1 MSAFRFNFYINA
13 RNGNMFDLKEKVIL
27 VVGGRGYL
35 GRDFCY
41 YLNKQNATIISA
53 DLKEISKAALKSK
66 DKKSQSGVI
75 QVDIDVTDKDSVSQV
90 VDQIVQKYGKID
102 VLVFSVTVKPNDF
115 YLPYTECSLEGWQS
129 VIHAELDGVFL
140 VTQKVGRVMEI
151 QQNGSMILLSS
162 MYGVVG
168 NDQRIYKNSNLDS
181 LYADNEN
188 NNESEKKQIY
198 SHSVYPTVKGGIISL
213 TRYLAA
219 YWGENNIR
227 VNCISPGGIAHVGE
241 NEEFVTQYSERV
253 PLGRKGNLDE
263 ISPSIVYL
271 ASDESN
277 YITGQNL
284 IIDGGWTAW

>member
-1 MSAFRFNFYINA
+1 
-13 RNGNMFDLKEKVIL
+13 MFDLKEKVIL

-41 YLNKQNATIISA
+41 YLNKQNATVISA
-53 DLKEISKAALKSK
+53 DLKKSSKAALKSN

-75 QVDIDVTDKDSVSQV
+75 QLDIDVTDKDSVSQV
-90 VDQIVQKYGKID
+90 VNKIVKEYGRVD
-102 VLVFSVTVKPNDF
+102 VLVFSVTAKPKDF

-140 VTQKVGRVMEI
+140 VTQKVGQAMET
-151 QQNGSMILLSS
+151 QQNGSIILLSS

-168 NDQRIYKNSNLDS
+168 NDQRIYQDSNLDS
-181 LYADNEN
+181 LYADNE
-188 NNESEKKQIY
+188 SGKRQIY
-198 SHSVYPTVKGGIISL
+198 SHSVYPTVKGGVISL

-219 YWGENNIR
+219 YWGESNIR
-227 VNCISPGGIAHVGE
+227 VNCISPGGIAHAGE
-241 NEEFVTQYSERV
+241 NDAFVAKYSARV
-253 PLGRKGNLDE
+253 PLGRKGNLNE

-271 ASDESN
+271 ASDESS